1 MVFVIDDDVSVRESL
16 ELLLRSAGQRVEIF
30 ATATEFLA
38 CERPLAPS
46 CLVLDVNLPDL
57 NGIDLQSRIAA
68 CGRAATMPIIFITGR
83 GDIRTTVRA
92 MKAGAHEFF
101 TKPFDHDILLSAV
114 DAALKRSSAALCEA
128 LELDTLRQRYGSLS
142 VREREVMC
150 LVIKGLLNKQVGAA
164 LGISEI
170 TVKAHRGRVMRK
182 MQARSLAD
190 LVVMAAKLPLT
201 GTA

>member
-16 ELLLRSAGQRVEIF
+16 QLLLVSAGQRVEIF

-57 NGIDLQSRIAA
+57 NGIDLQSRMAA
-68 CGRAATMPIIFITGR
+68 VGNTATIPIIFITGR

-92 MKAGAHEFF
+92 MKAGAFEFF

-114 DAALKRSSAALCEA
+114 DYALKRSSAALSKA
-128 LELDTLRQRYGSLS
+128 IELNTLRQRYESLS
-142 VREREVMC
+142 VREREVMR
-150 LVIKGLLNKQVGAA
+150 LVIKGMLNKQVGSA

-170 TVKAHRGRVMRK
+170 TVKAHRGRAMRK
-182 MQARSLAD
+182 MRAGSLAD
-190 LVVMAAKLPLT
+190 LVGMAAKLDS
-201 GTA
+201 

>member
-16 ELLLRSAGQRVEIF
+16 ELLLLSAGQRVEIF
-30 ATATEFLA
+30 ATAAEFLA

-57 NGIDLQSRIAA
+57 NGIDLQSRMAA
-68 CGRAATMPIIFITGR
+68 GGNAATMPIIFITGR
-83 GDIRTTVRA
+83 GDIRTTVQA
-92 MKAGAHEFF
+92 MKAGALEFF

-114 DAALKRSSAALCEA
+114 DDALKRSSAALSEA
-128 LELDTLRQRYGSLS
+128 TELDTLRQRYETLS
-142 VREREVMC
+142 VREREVMH
-150 LVIKGLLNKQVGAA
+150 LVSKGLLNKQVGST

-182 MQARSLAD
+182 MRAGSLAD
-190 LVVMAAKLPLT
+190 LVGIATKL
-201 GTA
+201 AS

>member
-1 MVFVIDDDVSVRESL
+1 
-16 ELLLRSAGQRVEIF
+16 
-30 ATATEFLA
+30 
-38 CERPLAPS
+38 
-46 CLVLDVNLPDL
+46 
-57 NGIDLQSRIAA
+57 
-68 CGRAATMPIIFITGR
+68 MPIIFITGR

-92 MKAGAHEFF
+92 MKAGALEFF

-114 DAALKRSSAALCEA
+114 DDALKRSSAALSEA
-128 LELDTLRQRYGSLS
+128 VELDTLRQRYESLS

-150 LVIKGLLNKQVGAA
+150 LVIKGLLNKQVGSA

-201 GTA
+201 GNA

>member
-1 MVFVIDDDVSVRESL
+1 VSVRESL

-57 NGIDLQSRIAA
+57 NGIDLQSRMAA

-92 MKAGAHEFF
+92 MKAGALEFF

-114 DAALKRSSAALCEA
+114 DDALKRSSAALSEA
-128 LELDTLRQRYGSLS
+128 VELDTLRQRYESLS

-150 LVIKGLLNKQVGAA
+150 LVIKGLLNKQVGSA

-201 GTA
+201 GNA